1 MNNKN
6 ESRPINYRE
15 EHKKAQQEMAKMWEE
30 ERRKNR
36 ITFKAVIGEIK
47 SGIISEWQKFTKR
60 GLEWQQRLFMV
71 VKWLVG
77 LTAILCMLGALIK
90 VIAFAVVW
98 VIVVLELTGII

>member
-47 SGIISEWQKFTKR
+47 SGIISEWQKFTKK
-60 GLEWQQRLFMV
+60 GVEWQQRLFMV
-71 VKWLVG
+71 IKWLVG
-77 LTAILCMLGALIK
+77 LAIFAWLFLWLINI
-90 VIAFAVVW
+90 VIIAIFGLLA
-98 VIVVLELTGII
+98 LTGII